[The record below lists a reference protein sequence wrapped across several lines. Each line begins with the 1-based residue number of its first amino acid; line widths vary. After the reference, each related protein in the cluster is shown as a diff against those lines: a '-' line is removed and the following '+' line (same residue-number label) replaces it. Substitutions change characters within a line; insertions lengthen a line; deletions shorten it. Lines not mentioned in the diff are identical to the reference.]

1 MAIWPM
7 ILRMTRL
14 LSLASL
20 LACAAAA
27 ALIAGWLLARAR
39 PSVSQSEALA
49 DAQLWAGLLSSEIA
63 RLRLLPMALGEI
75 AMWQPLT
82 SGDSAA
88 QDRLN
93 RKLER
98 VAHDAG
104 AAVIYGAAMVWRC
117 GQHRRD
123 PPAFVNKN

>member
-1 MAIWPM
+1 VRDLAYDPAD
-7 ILRMTRL
+7 TRL

-20 LACAAAA
+20 LAALLA
-27 ALIAGWLLARAR
+27 ALIAAWLPR
-39 PSVSQSEALA
+39 QSATERFGRGAGRCPTA
-49 DAQLWAGLLSSEIA
+49 AGLLSSEIA
-63 RLRLLPMALGEI
+63 RLRLLPMALGERS
-75 AMWQPLT
+75 MWQPLT

-104 AAVIYGAAMVWRC
+104 AAVIYGAPRWSGAAASTGAIR
-117 GQHRRD
+117 Q
-123 PPAFVNKN
+123 P